1 MTILRIYSQRFYNLQ
16 SCLEQPSCGG
26 LDLGAFLLTPV
37 QRIPRYILLL
47 KQLLKYTDES
57 HPDFH
62 HVNICLDRLKDFLE
76 RLNDSIE
83 HSFQLVHATF
93 SPGGLADSSLAV
105 TIRRGR
111 YEIYWS
117 GYLFSCMHINKYIQY
132 FNFNGWFL

>member
-1 MTILRIYSQRFYNLQ
+1 MSLGNNTDFAYLSQ

-47 KQLLKYTDES
+47 KQLLKYTDET

-62 HVNICLDRLKDFLE
+62 HVNVCLDRLKNFLE

-83 HSFQLVHATF
+83 HSFQLVHASF
-93 SPGGLADSSLAV
+93 SPGGLLGQPLPVA
-105 TIRRGR
+105 TRPTHGR
-111 YEIYWS
+111 
-117 GYLFSCMHINKYIQY
+117 LV
-132 FNFNGWFL
+132 LR